1 MAELKKDP
9 KVIASA
15 QKRLVP
21 GERVLWAA
29 RQPPFDRK
37 IPEHLAWT
45 VLFMIGMAGLM
56 SLVVTGHV
64 RSFPGTFMLIL
75 IVFVP
80 HLTFWTLEMMSR
92 QFLVTDRRVIFISA
106 FWPFRWSYWN
116 HLELDVEKVRLDRN
130 RKVIHLGPRPR
141 GIPPLNWKHA
151 VYPHHVENVPDIE
164 AVRETILKQIALSP
178 PPVAGERDR
187 KRWPMPGTRTG

>member
-1 MAELKKDP
+1 MAELRKDP

-37 IPEHLAWT
+37 IPEHLAWS
-45 VLFMIGMAGLM
+45 VLFVLGMAVLM
-56 SLVVTGHV
+56 SLGFAGPW
-64 RSFPGTFMLIL
+64 SFPGAFMLGLVI
-75 IVFVP
+75 FVP

-116 HLELDVEKVRLDRN
+116 HSELDVDQVRFSSN
-130 RKVIHLGPRPR
+130 RKAIHLGPRPR
-141 GIPPLNWKHA
+141 GIPLMKWNHA
-151 VYPHHVENVPDIE
+151 VYPHHIEHVSDME

-178 PPVAGERDR
+178 PPVAAMDK
-187 KRWPMPGTRTG
+187 KRWPVHGTRTG